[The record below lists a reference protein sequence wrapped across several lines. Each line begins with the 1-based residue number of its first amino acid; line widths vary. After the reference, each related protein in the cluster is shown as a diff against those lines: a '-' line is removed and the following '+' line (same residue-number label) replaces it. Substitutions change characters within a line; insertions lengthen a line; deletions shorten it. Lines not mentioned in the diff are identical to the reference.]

1 MDRFSLT
8 PALDTPARAVC
19 AGFWHLAQKDAQRAA
34 QAFAVVRDLP
44 GGEACYRL
52 ARALALAQRCSSF
65 GDLAALGVDESFLTA
80 TQPSDG
86 DPLAQRASWPAL
98 ARLQR
103 AAQEA
108 HTVQMSVS
116 RVVRSQA
123 LNRALAEVNE
133 VLTGIEQIPRAERE
147 LVRAIATTWRDLLLN
162 TTAEVGQATPTQPVR
177 NPYIIGDPVP
187 GNRLV
192 GRDDVLRRLEELW
205 YGSANLPSVVIF
217 GHRRMGKTSILR
229 NLDGR
234 LGSRVHVAYVNL
246 LLLGDL
252 RNGAVDLFL
261 KLADSIADTLQ
272 HRQLPAPPIDDAA
285 FEQRPELAFERYLK
299 QVSAILNEQ
308 RLIIA
313 LDEFEQLEEWITND
327 RLPTDI
333 LKTLRGYIQMDERIA
348 FAFAGLH
355 TLEEMSS
362 DYFQPFFASVIPVK
376 VSFLS
381 RGAVDQVLANPPD
394 PEFALDYEREALDD
408 IYALTN
414 GQPYLVQLI
423 GHRLVSRFN
432 TLSFEQG
439 KAQEPRFRRA
449 DVEAVIT
456 TDFYHQARYYF
467 TGVWGQAQHG
477 APEQQT
483 ILRCLA
489 PHPDGLPF
497 ARLCEI
503 SGLPDGT
510 VDQALQTLCRH
521 DVVHN
526 HDGQWRYNVELFRR
540 WVEMGGGGKGT

>member
-1 MDRFSLT
+1 
-8 PALDTPARAVC
+8 
-19 AGFWHLAQKDAQRAA
+19 
-34 QAFAVVRDLP
+34 
-44 GGEACYRL
+44 
-52 ARALALAQRCSSF
+52 
-65 GDLAALGVDESFLTA
+65 
-80 TQPSDG
+80 
-86 DPLAQRASWPAL
+86 
-98 ARLQR
+98 
-103 AAQEA
+103 
-108 HTVQMSVS
+108 VQMSVS

-147 LVRAIATTWRDLLLN
+147 LVRTIATTWRDLLLN

-205 YGSANLPSVVIF
+205 YGSANPPSVVIF

-252 RNGAVDLFL
+252 RNGAVDLFV

-348 FAFAGLH
+348 FAF
-355 TLEEMSS
+355 
-362 DYFQPFFASVIPVK
+362 
-376 VSFLS
+376 
-381 RGAVDQVLANPPD
+381 
-394 PEFALDYEREALDD
+394 
-408 IYALTN
+408 
-414 GQPYLVQLI
+414 
-423 GHRLVSRFN
+423 
-432 TLSFEQG
+432 
-439 KAQEPRFRRA
+439 RRA
-449 DVEAVIT
+449 A
-456 TDFYHQARYYF
+456 
-467 TGVWGQAQHG
+467 
-477 APEQQT
+477 
-483 ILRCLA
+483 
-489 PHPDGLPF
+489 HP
-497 ARLCEI
+497 
-503 SGLPDGT
+503 
-510 VDQALQTLCRH
+510 
-521 DVVHN
+521 
-526 HDGQWRYNVELFRR
+526 
-540 WVEMGGGGKGT
+540 